1 MNFNEVKTTAVVGA
15 GNIGH
20 GIALTLGLAG
30 YEVRLN
36 STNDASLQKGMDF
49 IKADLDRLV
58 RLDMTNPEAALANIS
73 TTTSLDEASRDC
85 DVVIEAVYE
94 NAELKQQIFRDLDAF
109 CPERTILVS
118 NTLTIIPSRFAEVAQ
133 RPDRVLVTHYTGP
146 AYVSPLVE
154 IVRTEQI
161 SDETVDIMFQAL
173 KKSGK
178 RPVIIQKKVPGFIA
192 IRLEVSIAR
201 EALSMVQ
208 GGIASPEN
216 TDTVLKTGYPGRWV
230 AARFSESFEVG
241 PGWSLFLTGLK
252 QVLPDIDSLMG
263 VIEFLQE
270 RVVKDELG
278 AKTGKG
284 FYHWTQEATEETRQK
299 IAKVFIETERWSENS
314 A

>member
-1 MNFNEVKTTAVVGA
+1 M
-15 GNIGH
+15 
-20 GIALTLGLAG
+20 
-30 YEVRLN
+30 
-36 STNDASLQKGMDF
+36 
-49 IKADLDRLV
+49 
-58 RLDMTNPEAALANIS
+58 
-73 TTTSLDEASRDC
+73 DEASRDC

-118 NTLTIIPSRFAEVAQ
+118 NTLTIIPSRFAEVTQ

-192 IRLEVSIAR
+192 IRLEVAIAR

-216 TDTVLKTGYPGRWV
+216 TDTVLKTGYSRRWV

-299 IAKVFIETERWSENS
+299 IAKVFIEIERWSENS

>member
-1 MNFNEVKTTAVVGA
+1 M
-15 GNIGH
+15 
-20 GIALTLGLAG
+20 GLAG

-58 RLDMTNPEAALANIS
+58 RLDMTKPEAALANIS

-118 NTLTIIPSRFAEVAQ
+118 NTLTIIPSRFAEVTQ

-161 SDETVDIMFQAL
+161 SDETVGIMFQAL

-178 RPVIIQKKVPGFIA
+178 RPVIIQKEVPGFIA
-192 IRLEVSIAR
+192 IRLEGAIAR

-216 TDTVLKTGYPGRWV
+216 TDTVLKTGYPRRWV

-252 QVLPDIDSLMG
+252 QVLSDIDTLMG

-284 FYHWTQEATEETRQK
+284 FYHWTQEATEETMQK
-299 IAKVFIETERWSENS
+299 IAKVFIEIERWSENS